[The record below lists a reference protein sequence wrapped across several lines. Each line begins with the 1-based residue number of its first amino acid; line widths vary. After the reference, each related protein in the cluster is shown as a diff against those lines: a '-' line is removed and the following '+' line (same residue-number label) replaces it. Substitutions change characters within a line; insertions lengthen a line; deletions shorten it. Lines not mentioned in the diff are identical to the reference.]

1 MCVCVVRVFRLHTA
15 PQRPR
20 AGLLLHNFYLFTV
33 FLARAEQVK
42 YPAKIM
48 KANEFVKLSN
58 VRESLKKAKTPCAI
72 VKTLYV
78 FAEQQGAESLA
89 AILPK
94 SKNDACALIPAV
106 CELYNVGTAKE
117 CTKKDGT
124 KAQRIIRFSADMF
137 LRFLCAKQNEGAK
150 AIEKAAKAA
159 KKAKED
165 KARAE
170 KKAKEQAE
178 KEERKAKREEER
190 KAKKAAKEAE
200 KAVKAAKKAE
210 EQKKREETAQ
220 KHVQVMKART
230 QEQKKERKGNKK
242 GNK

>member
-1 MCVCVVRVFRLHTA
+1 MGVQNT
-15 PQRPR
+15 
-20 AGLLLHNFYLFTV
+20 
-33 FLARAEQVK
+33 
-42 YPAKIM
+42 M
-48 KANEFVKLSN
+48 KANEFVRLAN

-78 FAEQQGAESLA
+78 FAEQPCAEDLA

-94 SKNDACALIPAV
+94 SKNDACALIPDV
-106 CELYNVGTAKE
+106 CKLYNVGTEKE
-117 CTKKDGT
+117 FTKKDGT
-124 KAQRIIRFSADMF
+124 KGVRIVRFSVDMF
-137 LRFLCAKQNEGAK
+137 LRYLCAKQNEGAK

-165 KARAE
+165 KKRAE

-200 KAVKAAKKAE
+200 KAEKAAKKAE
-210 EQKKREETAQ
+210 EQKAREEKAA
-220 KHVQVMKART
+220 KHLAVAKART
-230 QEQKKERKGNKK
+230 QEQKKDNKK
-242 GNK
+242 NGKK